1 MGFNDLPTSLG
12 ESVWEFPDKIKWPRH
27 DVVGRGADLEPE
39 TLIYGYQHGVFPMV
53 SSESIGADSD
63 LLWWSPQMRAI
74 IPLDGL
80 KISRTMRRSAKKFE
94 IRIDTQFENV
104 MRNCAAPHRDNGWIT
119 EDFINAYVRLHH
131 LGWAHSIE
139 VIDESGLLAGGLY
152 GVRIN
157 KFFAGESMFHLVRDA
172 SKVALMALVET
183 MKSSEMSLLDVQW
196 LTPHLASLGAVAIK
210 RDEYLRRLEVAVT
223 Q

>member
-1 MGFNDLPTSLG
+1 
-12 ESVWEFPDKIKWPRH
+12 
-27 DVVGRGADLEPE
+27 
-39 TLIYGYQHGVFPMV
+39 
-53 SSESIGADSD
+53 
-63 LLWWSPQMRAI
+63 
-74 IPLDGL
+74 
-80 KISRTMRRSAKKFE
+80 
-94 IRIDTQFENV
+94 

-119 EDFINAYVRLHH
+119 RDFIDAYVRLHH

-210 RDEYLRRLEVAVT
+210 RDEYLRRLEIAVT

>member
-1 MGFNDLPTSLG
+1 MVSN
-12 ESVWEFPDKIKWPRH
+12 ESV
-27 DVVGRGADLEPE
+27 G
-39 TLIYGYQHGVFPMV
+39 T
-53 SSESIGADSD
+53 DSD

-80 KISRTMRRSAKKFE
+80 KVSRTMRRSAKKFE
-94 IRIDTQFENV
+94 IRVDTQFENV

-119 EDFINAYVRLHH
+119 EEFIDAYVKLHH

-183 MKSSEMSLLDVQW
+183 MKSSNMSLLDVQW

>member
-1 MGFNDLPTSLG
+1 
-12 ESVWEFPDKIKWPRH
+12 
-27 DVVGRGADLEPE
+27 
-39 TLIYGYQHGVFPMV
+39 
-53 SSESIGADSD
+53 
-63 LLWWSPQMRAI
+63 
-74 IPLDGL
+74 
-80 KISRTMRRSAKKFE
+80 
-94 IRIDTQFENV
+94 
-104 MRNCAAPHRDNGWIT
+104 
-119 EDFINAYVRLHH
+119 LHH

-183 MKSSEMSLLDVQW
+183 MNSSNMSLLDVQW

>member
-1 MGFNDLPTSLG
+1 MKFNDLPTSLG
-12 ESVWEFPDKIKWPRH
+12 ESVWEFPDKTRWPRH

-39 TLIYGYQHGVFPMV
+39 TLIYAYRHGVFPMV
-53 SSESIGADSD
+53 SSESIGTDSN
-63 LLWWSPQMRAI
+63 LLWWSPQMRAV

-80 KISRTMRRSAKKFE
+80 KTSRTMRRSAKKFE

-119 EDFINAYVRLHH
+119 EDFIDAYVRLHH

-183 MKSSEMSLLDVQW
+183 MKSSNMSLLDVQR
-196 LTPHLASLGAVAIK
+196 LTPHLASLGAVAIR
-210 RDEYLRRLEVAVT
+210 RDEYLRRLEIAVT